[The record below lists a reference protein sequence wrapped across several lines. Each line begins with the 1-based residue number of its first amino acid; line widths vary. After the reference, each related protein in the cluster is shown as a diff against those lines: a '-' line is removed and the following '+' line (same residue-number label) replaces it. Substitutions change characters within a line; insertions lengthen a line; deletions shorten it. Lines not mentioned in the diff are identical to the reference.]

1 MKLPKLPDLNKD
13 SNNDEVNNNSH
24 KESVTR
30 KRPRI
35 PKSQYEEDGTPVLMI
50 PDLNDIQLTEEIEK
64 YFGEYEEEEK
74 RG

>member
-24 KESVTR
+24 KESVAK

-74 RG
+74 RE

>member
-24 KESVTR
+24 KESVAK

-35 PKSQYEEDGTPVLMI
+35 PKSRYEEDGTPVLMI

-64 YFGEYEEEEK
+64 YFGEYEEEEE
-74 RG
+74 RE